1 MGKIVARM
9 ERECN
14 PTPIS
19 HHYLDRGL
27 VFLSPTWGPV
37 WCSLD
42 AMSGPKDYLS
52 FVFPVDEATQI
63 PYYEGESEAGGWQPT
78 GISLA

>member
-1 MGKIVARM
+1 MGNIVARM

-19 HHYLDRGL
+19 HHYLDREL
-27 VFLSPTWGPV
+27 VFLSPTWGPMR
-37 WCSLD
+37 CILD

-52 FVFPVDEATQI
+52 LVFPVDEVTANPI
-63 PYYEGESEAGGWQPT
+63 
-78 GISLA
+78 L